1 MFSVRLVEH
10 PLPTTERDVDGLIAW
25 MIDTLSLVRKRGD
38 ATADHGRAGP
48 VHRLLRDHLFGRPD
62 RSWDAQMLADELAQM
77 PASLN
82 HHLSRLVETG
92 LIGFTNEGKGWRKYY
107 LRGGSL
113 SNAVAHLQQHGST
126 VLQQRFEL
134 VNQRWKRSGEPLPVE
149 LPQDESAPFSIGLV
163 DHRPVP
169 DEAVGGLLSHWMN
182 DFGLLGERP
191 GAEIQEDS
199 ISVRLFSTLLERNLP
214 LSLDEATELHG
225 GQKARIGRILER
237 FRATGMVERV
247 ARTDRLNTAL
257 WTAMTSQ
264 HQRRGE
270 DWMLKKGGFQRLL
283 NEQQQSG
290 LLKALAQGSLSVED
304 VANHLSTVEAREQML
319 LLNLLGGRLPMGYRM
334 SGASASAVQRRVQ
347 DRLDRVM
354 RRMVR
359 VAGLLDEAL
368 AASKGSS

>member
-1 MFSVRLVEH
+1 M
-10 PLPTTERDVDGLIAW
+10 
-25 MIDTLSLVRKRGD
+25 
-38 ATADHGRAGP
+38 
-48 VHRLLRDHLFGRPD
+48 
-62 RSWDAQMLADELAQM
+62 
-77 PASLN
+77 
-82 HHLSRLVETG
+82 
-92 LIGFTNEGKGWRKYY
+92 
-107 LRGGSL
+107 
-113 SNAVAHLQQHGST
+113 
-126 VLQQRFEL
+126 
-134 VNQRWKRSGEPLPVE
+134 
-149 LPQDESAPFSIGLV
+149 
-163 DHRPVP
+163 
-169 DEAVGGLLSHWMN
+169 
-182 DFGLLGERP
+182 
-191 GAEIQEDS
+191 
-199 ISVRLFSTLLERNLP
+199 RLFSTLLERNLP